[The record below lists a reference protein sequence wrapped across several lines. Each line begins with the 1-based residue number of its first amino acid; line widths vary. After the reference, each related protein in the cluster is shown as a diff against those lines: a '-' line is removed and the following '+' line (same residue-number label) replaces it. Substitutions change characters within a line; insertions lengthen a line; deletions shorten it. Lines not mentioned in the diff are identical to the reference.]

1 MNDIRQNKE
10 TYNIE
15 EERSRMQEMLRLKQL
30 EKQYMENLKE
40 FDGMKENLREI
51 RKKYECAVSE
61 KNMALSKYKT
71 VLT

>member
-30 EKQYMENLKE
+30 EK
-40 FDGMKENLREI
+40 
-51 RKKYECAVSE
+51 
-61 KNMALSKYKT
+61 
-71 VLT
+71 